1 MQRVFPGSSL
11 GCQPELGRDRQPGGQ
26 GQLLAVARTSHSLTC
41 GGLTCV
47 DLTRCGASIDPPP
60 MLLAG
65 LAMDEDQAEHRGEQQ
80 DRREQTDAA
89 LSDKRPGDQVGD
101 SDSQRDAPDDQQP
114 ASATHLRSPPGQ
126 VRPGGDVQDGH
137 AANGFAGALTL
148 GVAETGWTVRPV
160 MRPPGSRSNTEMH
173 TRRPCTRPGSCTTRP
188 VRTVPPTSTT
198 AASGA
203 C

>member
-1 MQRVFPGSSL
+1 V
-11 GCQPELGRDRQPGGQ
+11 
-26 GQLLAVARTSHSLTC
+26 AVARTSHSLTC

-47 DLTRCGASIDPPP
+47 DLTSCGASIDPPP

-80 DRREQTDAA
+80 DRREQTDAG

-114 ASATHLRSPPGQ
+114 ASATHLRSSPDQ

-137 AANGFAGALTL
+137 AANGFAGN
-148 GVAETGWTVRPV
+148 PY
-160 MRPPGSRSNTEMH
+160 PGRGRNWLDGPAGYATSRLNEH
-173 TRRPCTRPGSCTTRP
+173 HRN
-188 VRTVPPTSTT
+188 
-198 AASGA
+198 AH
-203 C
+203 